1 MTAIVGI
8 LNKQAIAVAADS
20 AVTVGGGMKIYNTAN
35 KLFTLSKRHPVGVA
49 IYNNASY
56 NGCVPWEV
64 VIKMYRNHLQD
75 KSFPT
80 VKEYAADLISYL
92 DVFRSKFYKQEDL
105 NKVLSSDVFTFWMAN
120 VVQELPHNNRQS
132 TAILNEDL
140 KALKSC
146 IQSLKGNLSKAPK
159 IAQIEDVSIE
169 LFESAICEIWPN
181 IQEQIETA
189 GGNYREFETD
199 IKELLFLAFTRK
211 GFNHPFYSGLA
222 VFGYGEDEVYPA
234 LYEYKINNTFVDKP
248 FVEECGSAIVSEPP
262 ANAFIHPMA
271 QVDVIHTYI
280 KGISPQIEE
289 TFIDATI
296 KTLQST
302 LNAIGTIV
310 ESKDKSLA
318 QSIRT
323 IDLKPVIQSY
333 TNSLMQFEQEHIVS
347 PLIRTIASMGK
358 EDIAE
363 LAENLIYVTSMKR
376 HITPN
381 LESVGG
387 PVDVA
392 VVSKGDGFIWMK
404 RKHYFDP
411 QLNSCFFENYFE
423 NNNQH

>member
-49 IYNNASY
+49 IYNDASY

-75 KSFPT
+75 TSFPT
-80 VKEYAADLISYL
+80 VEGYATDLISYL
-92 DVFRSKFYKQEDL
+92 DDFRSKFYKQEDL

-120 VVQELPHNNRQS
+120 IIQKLPHNNRQS
-132 TAILNEDL
+132 VSIVQEDL
-140 KALKSC
+140 PALGTRLAAL
-146 IQSLKGNLSKAPK
+146 IGDLSKADN
-159 IAQIEDVSIE
+159 IDQIKDVSIKD
-169 LFESAICEIWPN
+169 FKAAINLTLLEI
-181 IQEQIETA
+181 QKQIENA
-189 GGNYREFETD
+189 GGKYKDFEKD
-199 IKELLFLAFTRK
+199 IEELLFLSFTRK
-211 GFNHPFYSGLA
+211 FFDHPFFSGLA
-222 VFGYGEDEVYPA
+222 VFGYGDDEVYPA
-234 LYEYKINNTFVDKP
+234 IHEYRIYHAFVDRPYIENKASLAVAEP
-248 FVEECGSAIVSEPP
+248 PQSAI
-262 ANAFIHPMA
+262 IHPMA
-271 QVDVIHTYI
+271 QDDVIRTYI
-280 KGISPQIEE
+280 EGISPQIEG

-296 KTLQST
+296 RTLHST
-302 LNAIGTIV
+302 LDAIGHLV
-310 ESKDKSLA
+310 ESKDKKLA
-318 QSIRT
+318 SQIRA
-323 IDLKPVIQSY
+323 INLNPVIQSY
-333 TNSLMQFEQEHIVS
+333 ADAIMQFKQMRVIS
-347 PLIRTIASMGK
+347 PLLSTIASMGK

-423 NNNQH
+423 NNK

>member
-64 VIKMYRNHLQD
+64 VIKMYRNQLQD
-75 KSFPT
+75 KHFPT
-80 VKEYAADLISYL
+80 VREYAANLIAYL
-92 DVFRSKFYKQEDL
+92 DDFRAKFYKQEDL

-120 VVQELPHNNRQS
+120 IVQNLPHNNRQS
-132 TAILNEDL
+132 SSILKEDL
-140 KALKSC
+140 VALKSN
-146 IQSLKGNLSKAPK
+146 ITSLKDSLAKSEK
-159 IAQIEDVSIE
+159 ITQIEEVDIESFKASI
-169 LFESAICEIWPN
+169 CGIWPE
-181 IQEQIETA
+181 IQKQIEAA
-189 GGNYREFETD
+189 GGKYQELEND

-211 GFNHPFYSGLA
+211 GFEHPFYSGLA
-222 VFGYGEDEVYPA
+222 VFGYGEDEVYPS
-234 LYEYKINNTFVDKP
+234 LYEFRIHNTFVDKP
-248 FVEECGSAIVSEPP
+248 YVEECGSAIVAEPP
-262 ANAFIHPMA
+262 SNAFIRPMA
-271 QVDVIHTYI
+271 QMDVIQTYI
-280 KGISPQIEE
+280 EGISPQIEK
-289 TFIDATI
+289 TFIDSTIQTMRATLDAI
-296 KTLQST
+296 SKT
-302 LNAIGTIV
+302 V
-310 ESKDKSLA
+310 ETSDRKLA
-318 QSIRT
+318 NQIRA
-323 IDLKPVIQSY
+323 IDLTPVIQSY
-333 TNSLMQFEQEHIVS
+333 ANSIGKFKQDHIVA
-347 PLIRTIASMGK
+347 PLIRTVASMGK

-423 NNNQH
+423 NNK